1 VVTTAGEIEIEL
13 WGRECPKTVRNF
25 IALSM
30 EGEFISVLLPFYLS
44 RDRASLKEGRT
55 CKNQWLMIGY
65 YDGVIFHRLVPDF
78 IVQTGDPTGTGLGG
92 ESFYGEPFADEKHGR
107 LRFNRYVREGR
118 AQRGLSVL
126 NGGMVKSREIDSG
139 L

>member
-1 VVTTAGEIEIEL
+1 
-13 WGRECPKTVRNF
+13 
-25 IALSM
+25 M
-30 EGEFISVLLPFYLS
+30 EGESISVLLGTNSSLTWRLS
-44 RDRASLKEGRT
+44 RRPKEDMQVEHG
-55 CKNQWLMIGY
+55 LIIGY

-118 AQRGLSVL
+118 A
-126 NGGMVKSREIDSG
+126 
-139 L
+139 

>member
-1 VVTTAGEIEIEL
+1 
-13 WGRECPKTVRNF
+13 
-25 IALSM
+25 M
-30 EGEFISVLLPFYLS
+30 E
-44 RDRASLKEGRT
+44 
-55 CKNQWLMIGY
+55 QWLMIGY

-126 NGGMVKSREIDSG
+126 KGEWSRAERLIAGCDANWAE
-139 L
+139 